1 MKSKFLSLDTKDA
14 INGFVVAFLGTALS
28 TILATLES
36 GALPTLAE
44 LRSAGIIGLTAGLS
58 YLIKNVLTN
67 SNGELIK
74 GEKWDIY

>member
-14 INGFVVAFLGTALS
+14 INGFVVAFLSAALTAV
-28 TILATLES
+28 LATLDS

-44 LRSAGIIGLTAGLS
+44 VKSAAIIGLTAGLS

-74 GEKWDIY
+74 SEK